1 MNLVTKYLENSLE
14 IKSKTIN
21 TLVIED
27 THYFSLFLKGLIE
40 STEIESDEFEL
51 IEDYKTVDMTKYVE
65 VIFDIFNLE
74 ANSANILKKMYA
86 ELEEDL
92 NTQEVYTKKV
102 ELESII
108 ANITDEL
115 IYRSRFSLKA
125 GEINYQNLFKAIEIE
140 FDYEKNS
147 VLERLIEYIKVTS
160 ELLKTKVYI
169 IVNLDSFLSEEELV
183 ELEKF
188 LLYNDVKVL
197 ALQNTIRREVKP
209 SENLRIV
216 DKDLCEI

>member
-21 TLVIED
+21 TLVVED
-27 THYFSLFLKGLIE
+27 TRYFSIFLKGLIE

-65 VIFDIFNLE
+65 IIFDIFNLE
-74 ANSANILKKMYA
+74 ANSANILKKMYS

-125 GEINYQNLFKAIEIE
+125 GGINYQNLFKAIEIE

-147 VLERLIEYIKVTS
+147 ELERLIEYIKVTS

-188 LLYNDVKVL
+188 LLYNDIKVL

>member
-21 TLVIED
+21 TLVVED
-27 THYFSLFLKGLIE
+27 TRYFSIFLKGLIE

-65 VIFDIFNLE
+65 IIFDIFNLE
-74 ANSANILKKMYA
+74 ANSANILKKMYS

-125 GEINYQNLFKAIEIE
+125 GGINYQNLFKAIEIE

-188 LLYNDVKVL
+188 LLYNDIKVL

>member
-21 TLVIED
+21 TLVLED

-40 STEIESDEFEL
+40 ATEIESDEFEL
-51 IEDYKTVDMTKYVE
+51 IEDYKTVDMKKHVE

-92 NTQEVYTKKV
+92 NSQEVYAKKV

-125 GEINYQNLFKAIEIE
+125 GDTNYQNLFKAIEIE

-147 VLERLIEYIKVTS
+147 LLERLIEYIKVTS

-169 IVNLDSFLSEEELV
+169 IVNLDSFLSGEELV

-188 LLYNDVKVL
+188 LIYNDIKVL

>member
-27 THYFSLFLKGLIE
+27 TRYFSIFLKGLIE
-40 STEIESDEFEL
+40 ATEIESDEFEL

-65 VIFDIFNLE
+65 IIFDIFNLE
-74 ANSANILKKMYA
+74 ANSANILKKMYS

-160 ELLKTKVYI
+160 ELLKTKLYI

-188 LLYNDVKVL
+188 LLYNDIKVL
-197 ALQNTIRREVKP
+197 ALQNAIRREVIP

>member
-1 MNLVTKYLENSLE
+1 MNLVTKYLENSLD

-21 TLVIED
+21 TLVLED
-27 THYFSLFLKGLIE
+27 THYFSLFLKELIE
-40 STEIESDEFEL
+40 ATEIESDEFEL
-51 IEDYKTVDMTKYVE
+51 IEDYKTVDITKYVE
-65 VIFDIFNLE
+65 IIFDIFNLE
-74 ANSANILKKMYA
+74 ANSANILKKMYS

-188 LLYNDVKVL
+188 LLYNDIKVL
-197 ALQNTIRREVKP
+197 ALQNAIRREVKP

>member
-21 TLVIED
+21 TLVVED
-27 THYFSLFLKGLIE
+27 TRYFSIFLKGLIE

-51 IEDYKTVDMTKYVE
+51 IEDYKTVDMTKNVE
-65 VIFDIFNLE
+65 IIFDIFNLE
-74 ANSANILKKMYA
+74 ANSANILKKMYS

-125 GEINYQNLFKAIEIE
+125 GGINYQNLFKAIEIE

-188 LLYNDVKVL
+188 LLYNDIKVL

>member
-21 TLVIED
+21 TLVVED
-27 THYFSLFLKGLIE
+27 TRYFSIFLKGLIE

-65 VIFDIFNLE
+65 IIFDIFNLE
-74 ANSANILKKMYA
+74 ANSANILKKMYS

-125 GEINYQNLFKAIEIE
+125 GGINYQNLFKAIEIE

-188 LLYNDVKVL
+188 LLYNDIKVL
-197 ALQNTIRREVKP
+197 ALQNTIRMEVKP

>member
-40 STEIESDEFEL
+40 ATEIESDEFEL
-51 IEDYKTVDMTKYVE
+51 IEDYKTVDITKYVE

-74 ANSANILKKMYA
+74 ANSANILKKMYS

-115 IYRSRFSLKA
+115 IYRSRFSLKV

-160 ELLKTKVYI
+160 ELLKIKVYI

-188 LLYNDVKVL
+188 LLYNDIKVL
-197 ALQNTIRREVKP
+197 ALQNAIRREVKP

>member
-27 THYFSLFLKGLIE
+27 TRYFSIFLKELIE
-40 STEIESDEFEL
+40 ATEIESDEFEL

-65 VIFDIFNLE
+65 IIFDIFNLE
-74 ANSANILKKMYA
+74 ANSANILKKMYS

-169 IVNLDSFLSEEELV
+169 IVNLDSFISEEELV

-188 LLYNDVKVL
+188 LLYNDIKVL
-197 ALQNTIRREVKP
+197 GLQNTIRREVKP

>member
-27 THYFSLFLKGLIE
+27 THYFSLFLKGVIE
-40 STEIESDEFEL
+40 ATEIESDEFEL

-74 ANSANILKKMYA
+74 ANSANILKKMYS

-125 GEINYQNLFKAIEIE
+125 GEINYLNLFKAIEIE

-188 LLYNDVKVL
+188 LLYNDIKVL
-197 ALQNTIRREVKP
+197 ALQNAIRREVKP

>member
-1 MNLVTKYLENSLE
+1 M
-14 IKSKTIN
+14 
-21 TLVIED
+21 
-27 THYFSLFLKGLIE
+27 
-40 STEIESDEFEL
+40 
-51 IEDYKTVDMTKYVE
+51 
-65 VIFDIFNLE
+65 
-74 ANSANILKKMYA
+74 
-86 ELEEDL
+86 
-92 NTQEVYTKKV
+92 YTKKV

-188 LLYNDVKVL
+188 LLYNDIKVL
-197 ALQNTIRREVKP
+197 ALQNAIRREVKP

>member
-169 IVNLDSFLSEEELV
+169 IVNLDSFISEEELV

>member
-74 ANSANILKKMYA
+74 ANSANILKKMYV

-102 ELESII
+102 ELESVI

>member
-27 THYFSLFLKGLIE
+27 THYFSLFLKGVIE
-40 STEIESDEFEL
+40 ATEIESDEFEL

-74 ANSANILKKMYA
+74 ANSANILKKMYS

-125 GEINYQNLFKAIEIE
+125 GEINYLNLFKAIEIE
-140 FDYEKNS
+140 FDYE
-147 VLERLIEYIKVTS
+147 RTQY
-160 ELLKTKVYI
+160 
-169 IVNLDSFLSEEELV
+169 
-183 ELEKF
+183 
-188 LLYNDVKVL
+188 
-197 ALQNTIRREVKP
+197 
-209 SENLRIV
+209 
-216 DKDLCEI
+216 

>member
-27 THYFSLFLKGLIE
+27 TRYFSIFLKGLIE
-40 STEIESDEFEL
+40 ATEIESDEFEL

-65 VIFDIFNLE
+65 IIFDIFNLE
-74 ANSANILKKMYA
+74 ANSANILKKMYS

-188 LLYNDVKVL
+188 LLYNDIKVL

>member
-40 STEIESDEFEL
+40 ATEIESDEFEL

-74 ANSANILKKMYA
+74 ANSANILKKMYS

-115 IYRSRFSLKA
+115 IYRSRFSLKV

-160 ELLKTKVYI
+160 ELLKIKVYI

-188 LLYNDVKVL
+188 LLYNDIKVL
-197 ALQNTIRREVKP
+197 ALQNAIRREVKP

>member
-40 STEIESDEFEL
+40 ATEIESDEFEL

-74 ANSANILKKMYA
+74 ANSANILKKMYS

-160 ELLKTKVYI
+160 ELLKIKVYI

-188 LLYNDVKVL
+188 LLYNDIKVL
-197 ALQNTIRREVKP
+197 ALQNAIRREVKP

>member
-21 TLVIED
+21 TLVVED
-27 THYFSLFLKGLIE
+27 TRYFSIFLKGLIE

-65 VIFDIFNLE
+65 IIFDIFNLE
-74 ANSANILKKMYA
+74 ANSANILKKMYS

-125 GEINYQNLFKAIEIE
+125 GGINYQNLFKAIEIE

-183 ELEKF
+183 GLEKF
-188 LLYNDVKVL
+188 LLYNDIKVL

>member
-21 TLVIED
+21 TLVVED
-27 THYFSLFLKGLIE
+27 IRYFSIFLKGLIE

-65 VIFDIFNLE
+65 IIFDIFNLE
-74 ANSANILKKMYA
+74 ANSANILKKMYS

-125 GEINYQNLFKAIEIE
+125 GGINYQNLFKAIEIE

-188 LLYNDVKVL
+188 LLYNDIKVL
-197 ALQNTIRREVKP
+197 ALQNAIRREVIP

>member
-1 MNLVTKYLENSLE
+1 MNLVTKHLENSLE

-27 THYFSLFLKGLIE
+27 TRYFSLFLKGLIE

-92 NTQEVYTKKV
+92 NTQEIYTKKE

-160 ELLKTKVYI
+160 ELLKTKVYV

-188 LLYNDVKVL
+188 LLYNDIKVL

>member
-1 MNLVTKYLENSLE
+1 MNLVTKYLENSLD

-21 TLVIED
+21 TLVLED
-27 THYFSLFLKGLIE
+27 THYFSLFLKELIE
-40 STEIESDEFEL
+40 ATEIESDEFEL
-51 IEDYKTVDMTKYVE
+51 IEDYKTVDITKYVE
-65 VIFDIFNLE
+65 IIFDIFNLE
-74 ANSANILKKMYA
+74 ANSAKKKKKMYS

-92 NTQEVYTKKV
+92 NIQEVYTKKV

-188 LLYNDVKVL
+188 LLYNDIKVL
-197 ALQNTIRREVKP
+197 ALQNAIRREVKP

>member
-1 MNLVTKYLENSLE
+1 MNLVTKYLENSFE
-14 IKSKTIN
+14 VKSKTIN

-27 THYFSLFLKGLIE
+27 TRYFSIFLKELIE
-40 STEIESDEFEL
+40 ATEIESDEFEL

-65 VIFDIFNLE
+65 IIFDIFNLE

-188 LLYNDVKVL
+188 LLYNDIKVL
-197 ALQNTIRREVKP
+197 ALQNAIRREVKP

>member
-27 THYFSLFLKGLIE
+27 TRYFSIFLKGLIE
-40 STEIESDEFEL
+40 ATEIESDEFEL

-65 VIFDIFNLE
+65 IIFDIFNLE
-74 ANSANILKKMYA
+74 ANSANILKKMYS

-125 GEINYQNLFKAIEIE
+125 GGINYQNLFKAIEIE

-188 LLYNDVKVL
+188 LLYNDIKVL

>member
-27 THYFSLFLKGLIE
+27 TRYFSIFLKELIE
-40 STEIESDEFEL
+40 ATEIESDEFEL

-65 VIFDIFNLE
+65 IIFDIFNLE
-74 ANSANILKKMYA
+74 ANSANILKKMYS

-183 ELEKF
+183 ELEKI
-188 LLYNDVKVL
+188 LLYNDIKVL
-197 ALQNTIRREVKP
+197 GLQNTIRREVKP

>member
-74 ANSANILKKMYA
+74 ANSANILKKMYV

>member
-21 TLVIED
+21 TLVLED

-40 STEIESDEFEL
+40 ATEIESDEFEL
-51 IEDYKTVDMTKYVE
+51 IEDYKTIDMTKYVE
-65 VIFDIFNLE
+65 IIFDIFNLE

-188 LLYNDVKVL
+188 LIYNDIKVL

>member
-14 IKSKTIN
+14 IKFKTIN

-27 THYFSLFLKGLIE
+27 TRYFSIFLKGLIE
-40 STEIESDEFEL
+40 ATEIESDEFEL
-51 IEDYKTVDMTKYVE
+51 IEDYKTVAMTKYIE
-65 VIFDIFNLE
+65 IIFDIFNLE

-147 VLERLIEYIKVTS
+147 VLEKLIEYIKVTS
-160 ELLKTKVYI
+160 ELLKTKLYI
-169 IVNLDSFLSEEELV
+169 IVNLDSFLSEEELF

-188 LLYNDVKVL
+188 VIYNDIKVL
-197 ALQNTIRREVKP
+197 AIQNAIRREVKP
-209 SENLRIV
+209 SENLKIV

>member
-1 MNLVTKYLENSLE
+1 
-14 IKSKTIN
+14 
-21 TLVIED
+21 
-27 THYFSLFLKGLIE
+27 
-40 STEIESDEFEL
+40 
-51 IEDYKTVDMTKYVE
+51 MTKYVE
-65 VIFDIFNLE
+65 IIFDIFNLE
-74 ANSANILKKMYA
+74 ANSANILKKMYS

-160 ELLKTKVYI
+160 ELLKTKLYI

-188 LLYNDVKVL
+188 LLYNDIKVL
-197 ALQNTIRREVKP
+197 ALQNAIRREVIP

>member
-21 TLVIED
+21 TLVLED
-27 THYFSLFLKGLIE
+27 THYFSLFLKELIE
-40 STEIESDEFEL
+40 ATEIESDEFEL
-51 IEDYKTVDMTKYVE
+51 IEDYKTVDITKYVE
-65 VIFDIFNLE
+65 IIFDIFNLE
-74 ANSANILKKMYA
+74 ANSANILKKMYS

-188 LLYNDVKVL
+188 LLYNDIKVL
-197 ALQNTIRREVKP
+197 ALQNAIRREVKP

>member
-21 TLVIED
+21 TLVLED

-40 STEIESDEFEL
+40 ATEIESDEFEL
-51 IEDYKTVDMTKYVE
+51 IEDYKTIDMTKYVE
-65 VIFDIFNLE
+65 IIFDIFNLE

-169 IVNLDSFLSEEELV
+169 IVNLDIFLSEEELV

-188 LLYNDVKVL
+188 LIYNDIKVL

>member
-74 ANSANILKKMYA
+74 ANSANILKKMYV

-102 ELESII
+102 ELESVI

-115 IYRSRFSLKA
+115 IYRSRFSLKT

>member
-40 STEIESDEFEL
+40 ATEIESDEFEL
-51 IEDYKTVDMTKYVE
+51 IEDYKTVDITKYVE
-65 VIFDIFNLE
+65 IIFDIFNLE
-74 ANSANILKKMYA
+74 ANSANILKKMYS

-188 LLYNDVKVL
+188 LLYNDIKVL

>member
-21 TLVIED
+21 TLVVED
-27 THYFSLFLKGLIE
+27 TRYFSIFLKGLIE

-65 VIFDIFNLE
+65 IIFDIFNLE
-74 ANSANILKKMYA
+74 ANSANILKKMYS

-160 ELLKTKVYI
+160 ELLKIKVYI

-188 LLYNDVKVL
+188 LLYNDIKVL
-197 ALQNTIRREVKP
+197 ALQNAIRREVKP

>member
-21 TLVIED
+21 TLVLED
-27 THYFSLFLKGLIE
+27 THYFSLFLKELIE
-40 STEIESDEFEL
+40 ATEIESDEFEL
-51 IEDYKTVDMTKYVE
+51 IEDYKTVDITKYVE
-65 VIFDIFNLE
+65 IIFDIFNLE
-74 ANSANILKKMYA
+74 ANSANILKKMYS

-160 ELLKTKVYI
+160 ELLKTKLYI

-188 LLYNDVKVL
+188 LLYNDIKVL
-197 ALQNTIRREVKP
+197 ALQNAIRREVIP

>member
-74 ANSANILKKMYA
+74 ANSSNILKKMYV

-102 ELESII
+102 ELESVI